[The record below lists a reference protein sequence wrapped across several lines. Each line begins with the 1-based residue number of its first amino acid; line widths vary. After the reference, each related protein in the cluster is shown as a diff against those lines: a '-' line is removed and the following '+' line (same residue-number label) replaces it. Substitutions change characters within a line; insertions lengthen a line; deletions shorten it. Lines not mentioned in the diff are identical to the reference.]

1 MTALRAQF
9 EKQEKGVAKDKADK
23 AEAIKVE
30 AAATKAKEEAAT
42 EKKEKAPKA
51 DTAATASTLKSL
63 SGVGPAM
70 EKRMNALGVNSVD
83 DLKALS
89 EDKIASMTAEDAKI
103 SADQRNKWIEESN
116 SL

>member
-1 MTALRAQF
+1 MKLLLR
-9 EKQEKGVAKDKADK
+9 
-23 AEAIKVE
+23 
-30 AAATKAKEEAAT
+30 
-42 EKKEKAPKA
+42 KKEKAPKA
-51 DTAATASTLKSL
+51 DVSTVATLKSL

-89 EDKIASMTAEDAKI
+89 EDKIASMTTEDAKI
-103 SADQRNKWIEESN
+103 SADQWNKWIEESN

>member
-1 MTALRAQF
+1 M
-9 EKQEKGVAKDKADK
+9 
-23 AEAIKVE
+23 KVE
-30 AAATKAKEEAAT
+30 AAATKAKEEAAA

-51 DTAATASTLKSL
+51 DVSTAATLKSL

-89 EDKIASMTAEDAKI
+89 EDKITSMTAEDAKI
-103 SADQRNKWIEESN
+103 SADQWNKWIEESN